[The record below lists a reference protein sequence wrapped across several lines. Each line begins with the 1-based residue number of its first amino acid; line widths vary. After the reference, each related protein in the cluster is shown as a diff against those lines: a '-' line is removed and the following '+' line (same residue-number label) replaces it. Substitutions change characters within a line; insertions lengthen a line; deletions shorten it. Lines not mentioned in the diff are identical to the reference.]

1 MVESALVRSG
11 AAASR
16 KLTVKALVSLGIV
29 ILAVALPQFAHL
41 VAGAAAGVAWLPMYL
56 PVLLGGC
63 LMGPLWGAVIG
74 MASPLVSY
82 LLTSA
87 MGSPMPAAARLPF
100 MMLELA
106 VFAVVAGAFSHKI
119 EENSWFVIPAVLLAM
134 VAGRGAFLL
143 AVALTQDFT
152 PFTTAMIWGQIKTGV
167 RGLALQAVAVPL
179 MVVGIKAL
187 LHRDEAD
194 HE

>member
-41 VAGAAAGVAWLPMYL
+41 VAGTAAGVAWLPMYL

-63 LMGPLWGAVIG
+63 LMGPLWGTVIG

-106 VFAVVAGAFSHKI
+106 VFAVVAGAFSRKI
-119 EENSWFVIPAVLLAM
+119 DENSWFVIPAVLLAM
-134 VAGRGAFLL
+134 VAGRGVFLL

-167 RGLALQAVAVPL
+167 KGLALQAVAVPL

>member
-1 MVESALVRSG
+1 MVESALVKSG
-11 AAASR
+11 AVASR
-16 KLTVKALVSLGIV
+16 KITVKALVSLGIV
-29 ILAVALPQFAHL
+29 ALAVALPQFAHL

-63 LMGPLWGAVIG
+63 LMGPVWGAVIG

-106 VFAVVAGAFSHKI
+106 IFAAVSGAFSHKI
-119 EENSWFVIPAVLLAM
+119 EQNTWYVIPAVLLAM
-134 VAGRGAFLL
+134 LAGRGAFLL
-143 AVALTQDFT
+143 AVALTQGST
-152 PFTTAMIWGQIKTGV
+152 PFTTAMIWGQIKTGIN
-167 RGLALQAVAVPL
+167 GLVLQTIAVPL

-187 LHRDEAD
+187 LHCEDAHHD
-194 HE
+194 